1 MATNYSN
8 WVMTNKFTQAEQ
20 AAANS
25 GNKIEWVRFVTST
38 DKLQFSDLS
47 GLTDTTLNT
56 ISIKQTT
63 NISNIKIT
71 SSVVTVT
78 GIITSIG
85 NPEDYYINTILL
97 VGKYNG
103 QEFLAGAT
111 IAQGQAM
118 RMPQQDENEYTEF
131 TIRPQITVSNTDNVS
146 VTVNPIAAATNES
159 VDDKIRP
166 IQQQVTDIKA
176 VNEAQNSSISEKVSK
191 NGNETIQGIKTFE
204 QVIVGSVTGTANPEK
219 ASQTEAETGTDDS
232 KMMTALKTKQSIQKN
247 TPKASQS
254 EAENGT
260 DDSKFMT
267 ALKTSYAIKT
277 SLKEIPISDLS
288 DFKTVKY
295 HNVGRYKP
303 SRTIT
308 TTNLLQDILG
318 QNVSYKITTEYYE
331 SLLYI
336 DVIESKQTNVT
347 NGHTYNG
354 SIKFVFSL
362 DSKRLLE
369 LFVYF
374 SGTESTNV
382 FYLTHIETK
391 GNITLTS
398 DFLNNGT
405 ILTKVTGNFL
415 CLTTISVIQASQ
427 SLYLINLLP
436 NPNFNNGASYQV
448 AYGYSSGINKVASRR
463 ATTGGSSFANWA
475 LLS

>member
-1 MATNYSN
+1 MKNWQTGSIIEAEDLNRYEAAIQPVTEQNDGILSRVDKVKLDGISEGAQKNPDTATLTKNGLMS
-8 WVMTNKFTQAEQ
+8 A
-20 AAANS
+20 
-25 GNKIEWVRFVTST
+25 T
-38 DKLQFSDLS
+38 DKVKLD
-47 GLTDTTLNT
+47 G
-56 ISIKQTT
+56 IA
-63 NISNIKIT
+63 
-71 SSVVTVT
+71 T
-78 GIITSIG
+78 G
-85 NPEDYYINTILL
+85 
-97 VGKYNG
+97 
-103 QEFLAGAT
+103 
-111 IAQGQAM
+111 AQ
-118 RMPQQDENEYTEF
+118 
-131 TIRPQITVSNTDNVS
+131 
-146 VTVNPIAAATNES
+146 VNP
-159 VDDKIRP
+159 V
-166 IQQQVTDIKA
+166 KA
-176 VNEAQNSSISEKVSK
+176 NQS
-191 NGNETIQGIKTFE
+191 
-204 QVIVGSVTGTANPEK
+204 
-219 ASQTEAETGTDDS
+219 EAEAGTDDT
-232 KMMTALKTKQSIQKN
+232 KMMTPIRVKQSIQKN

-347 NGHTYNG
+347 NDPTYNG

-405 ILTKVTGNFL
+405 ILTNVTGNFL

-463 ATTGGSSFANWA
+463 GTTGGSSFANWA